1 MAASHRQFFE
11 DYAKTYD
18 AFDIKRMITY
28 AHCPMITVQQ
38 GEPKV
43 HATPEEVE
51 GFFSQLLVWFRGIEH
66 EHASI
71 SHLDVQ
77 PLGEKSAFAKVVWRS
92 HRKGGKPD
100 LEWPT
105 AYHLVNPGSG
115 WKILAIILRYEPA
128 QEVRDFTDL

>member
-18 AFDIKRMITY
+18 AFDIKRMIIY

-43 HATPEEVE
+43 NATPEEVE

-66 EHASI
+66 EHAS
-71 SHLDVQ
+71 SRTSTFSPSVRKARL
-77 PLGEKSAFAKVVWRS
+77 PKSFGEVTEKAASPIWN
-92 HRKGGKPD
+92 G
-100 LEWPT
+100 L
-105 AYHLVNPGSG
+105 
-115 WKILAIILRYEPA
+115 LRI
-128 QEVRDFTDL
+128 TW